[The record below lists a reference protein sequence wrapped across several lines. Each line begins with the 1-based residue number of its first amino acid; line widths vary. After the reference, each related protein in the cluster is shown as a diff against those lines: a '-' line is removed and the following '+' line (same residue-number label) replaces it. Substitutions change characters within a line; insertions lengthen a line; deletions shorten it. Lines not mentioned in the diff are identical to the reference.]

1 MSPPADRLEGSALPP
16 GALIYQAVFEQSY
29 HSTWILSADGG
40 ILVANRRARGLMAA
54 DGAWLG
60 SEAVTTC
67 FPRATAASR
76 AALTLLVETQEEG
89 LPPRIMVEDTDPSGR
104 SRTHEV
110 TLRHSRTTRGE
121 PLFLVLEARDVSEVR
136 RMAAEANAAR
146 LAAEA
151 ADRAKSAFL
160 ARMSHEMRTPLHG
173 VLGFAGLLLSQA
185 DPADTEAQEA
195 LRQIE
200 DAGRR
205 LLALVN
211 DVLELARLESG
222 GLSAD
227 IAPCDVPRLLEDLCR
242 KFGELAT
249 AKGLAL
255 SFVSDPDLP
264 IWVLVDATRL
274 GRALGDLLD
283 NAVQYTTTGTV
294 EIEAAWEPEG
304 RRDRLGISIA
314 DTGPGIPAADL
325 PRLLSPFESGHR
337 SRTGTGLG
345 LALARRLVELLD
357 GEFRVVSGARGT
369 RVELELPAP
378 ALEPSASERS
388 RPMADSAPSSGPA
401 PVAASTLPVEL
412 REELA
417 AAARIADY
425 SRLKRGVERALELEP
440 RLKEVLRGALDR
452 FDYRALLDLLAAQ
465 PAATSSAAASTMTR
479 ERGANGAFEKLP
491 ANSSAGRGRAKK

>member
-1 MSPPADRLEGSALPP
+1 MSPPADRPESSVIPP

-29 HSTWILSADGG
+29 HATWILSADGG
-40 ILVANRRARGLMAA
+40 ILAANRRARGLMTPGG
-54 DGAWLG
+54 DWLG

-76 AALTLLVETQEEG
+76 VALTLLIETQEEG
-89 LPPRIMVEDTDPSGR
+89 PPPRIMVEDTDPAGQT
-104 SRTHEV
+104 RTHEV
-110 TLRHSRTTRGE
+110 TLRQPRTARGE

-136 RMAAEANAAR
+136 RMAAEANSAR

-173 VLGFAGLLLSQA
+173 VLGFARLLLSQA
-185 DPADTEAQEA
+185 DPTDAETQDA

-200 DAGRR
+200 DAGGR
-205 LLALVN
+205 LLALVD
-211 DVLELARLESG
+211 DVLELARLEGG
-222 GLSAD
+222 GLAAD
-227 IAPCDVPRLLEDLCR
+227 IAPCDLPRLLEDLCR

-264 IWVLVDATRL
+264 IWVLVDTTRL
-274 GRALGDLLD
+274 ARALGDLLD
-283 NAVQYTTTGTV
+283 NAVQYTLAGTV
-294 EIEAAWEPEG
+294 EVEATWEPEG

-314 DTGPGIPAADL
+314 DSGPGIPAADL

-337 SRTGTGLG
+337 GRAGTGLG

-378 ALEPSASERS
+378 AIEPSATERS
-388 RPMADSAPSSGPA
+388 RKTEDPAPSPDRA

-425 SRLKRGVERALELEP
+425 SRLQRGVERAIALEP
-440 RLKEVLRGALDR
+440 RLKELLRGALDR

-465 PAATSSAAASTMTR
+465 PAATSSVAASTTSH
-479 ERGANGAFEKLP
+479 ERGANGALEKLP